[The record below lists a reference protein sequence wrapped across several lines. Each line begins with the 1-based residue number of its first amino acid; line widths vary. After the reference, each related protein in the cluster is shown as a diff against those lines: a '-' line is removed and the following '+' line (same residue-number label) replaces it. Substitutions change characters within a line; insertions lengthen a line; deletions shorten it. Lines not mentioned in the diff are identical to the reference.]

1 MRSRKIRQDQL
12 LINQSIIW
20 KNMPNVLV
28 IIGSTLIFSIFY
40 GLSIVTNLESSIRT
54 SMFIYAALFFISSSI
69 LITGCMRFSRNMTLY
84 TCAIVISI
92 YFMLTP
98 LIGVETKQGSLVNL
112 LYKLSPLQN
121 VQNGYTILINKVS
134 LNWYYY
140 AIFVFF
146 IISGVIINFL
156 SSPESIIKNK
166 ESVEGNRSL
175 L

>member
-1 MRSRKIRQDQL
+1 
-12 LINQSIIW
+12 
-20 KNMPNVLV
+20 
-28 IIGSTLIFSIFY
+28 
-40 GLSIVTNLESSIRT
+40 
-54 SMFIYAALFFISSSI
+54 
-69 LITGCMRFSRNMTLY
+69 
-84 TCAIVISI
+84 
-92 YFMLTP
+92 MLTP